1 MIACI
6 DRLFLKVKRSLAPGR
21 ASPYELETHL
31 VAVFRRQRVPQHPDR
46 FEHPALRD
54 QSGIERLEARL
65 ARGPCDELLRFR
77 VVAPL
82 EHGGPPFGKGGV
94 SHDVEA
100 GRIEGP
106 QGARPSPIRQ
116 PCLSSQRGPPLT
128 IPCVFSGTTQ
138 STGSGCLC
146 GCRLK
151 GVLEVIALYSTMIA
165 Q

>member
-100 GRIEGP
+100 GRIEDP
-106 QGARPSPIRQ
+106 QGTSFAHSAALPLIPKG
-116 PCLSSQRGPPLT
+116 PAAYDPLCFFWNDAVYGQRLPMWLPPQGGPR
-128 IPCVFSGTTQ
+128 GH
-138 STGSGCLC
+138 
-146 GCRLK
+146 R
-151 GVLEVIALYSTMIA
+151 ALFGDD
-165 Q
+165 